1 MREKLDKLYVI
12 GGCHMD
18 TTSRI
23 IGSLVRH
30 GRTNRAKSS
39 ILPGGVAANI
49 ARAVRC
55 HRANL
60 KIIFIGA
67 AATGSSDVEPTLR
80 DIDIDVTFAQLDGS
94 PPSYNAILDQDGEL
108 IIGVA
113 DMALYDAV
121 TPTDIIP
128 LLPEH
133 PQAVIID
140 ANFPEETLV
149 AISAGLPDDCRF
161 YAAGTSAQKVHRLA
175 PMMDRLDALVLNRA
189 EACELA
195 GKTGT
200 VVELATILS
209 ASLRPHAP
217 VLVSNGAGPAALAA
231 GGEVISSAP
240 PKITLANANGAG
252 DAMAAA
258 FFLACLDRPEVS
270 DYTPA
275 GSRELEDLLKLALVA
290 GAVHAS
296 AGRKT

>member
-1 MREKLDKLYVI
+1 VQAVLSKLLLVTGACHADK
-12 GGCHMD
+12 
-18 TTSRI
+18 TSQI
-23 IGSLVRH
+23 TGPVRH
-30 GRTNRAKSS
+30 GRTNSAKSS

-49 ARAVRC
+49 ARAVRY
-55 HRANL
+55 HRADL
-60 KIIFIGA
+60 KIIFIGV
-67 AATGSSDVEPTLR
+67 AATGSSDAAPTLR
-80 DIDIDVTFAQLDGS
+80 DIDIDVAFAQLDGS

-121 TPTDIIP
+121 TPTDIVP

-149 AISAGLPDDCRF
+149 AISGGLPNDCRF

-217 VLVSNGAGPAALAA
+217 VLVSNGEGPAALAS

-258 FFLACLDRPEVS
+258 FFSLCLDRDLGPS
-270 DYTPA
+270 DTAPA
-275 GSRELEDLLKLALVA
+275 LAETLEDMLADALAA
-290 GAVHAS
+290 GADFAARNAV
-296 AGRKT
+296 